1 MKKNFKTIITVIAVL
16 LIAVLMVINRNSV
29 KKQEEMADKMQLSFI
44 VNGGEKIYYYDET
57 SADYIYFD
65 TQMKRKNG
73 DVFDKTYS
81 GIEMAVIL
89 KDIGVNLSQNT
100 DIHIVCADNYEIRL
114 SADEILEK
122 GNIYLITKENGNKL
136 AEADGPFM
144 LVINNDEFS
153 TRWAKNVVQVKV
165 NEK

>member
-1 MKKNFKTIITVIAVL
+1 MKKNLKTTITVIAVL
-16 LIAVLMVINRNSV
+16 LIAVLVVINRNSV
-29 KKQEEMADKMQLSFI
+29 KKQEEMADKMQLSLVI
-44 VNGGEKIYYYDET
+44 NGEEKTYYYDEN
-57 SADYIYFD
+57 SADYINFD

-73 DVFDKTYS
+73 DVFDKNYS

-89 KDIGVNLSQNT
+89 NDMDINLEKNTGV
-100 DIHIVCADNYEIRL
+100 HIVCADNYEIRL

-122 GNIYLITKENGNKL
+122 NNIYLVTKENGNKL
-136 AEADGPFM
+136 AETDGPFM

>member
-1 MKKNFKTIITVIAVL
+1 MKKNFKTIVTIIAVL
-16 LIAVLMVINRNSV
+16 LIAVLVVINRNSV

-89 KDIGVNLSQNT
+89 KDIGVNPVQNT

>member
-89 KDIGVNLSQNT
+89 KDIGVNPVQNT

-114 SADEILEK
+114 SADEIMEK

>member
-57 SADYIYFD
+57 SADYINFD

-89 KDIGVNLSQNT
+89 KDIGVTLSQNT

-114 SADEILEK
+114 SADEIMEK

>member
-89 KDIGVNLSQNT
+89 KDIGVTLSQNT
-100 DIHIVCADNYEIRL
+100 DIHIVCADNYEIQL
-114 SADEILEK
+114 SADEIMEK

-136 AEADGPFM
+136 AETDGPFM

>member
-1 MKKNFKTIITVIAVL
+1 MKKNFKTTVIVIAVL
-16 LIAVLMVINRNSV
+16 FIFVLVVINRNSV

-89 KDIGVNLSQNT
+89 KDIGVTLSQNT

>member
-89 KDIGVNLSQNT
+89 KDIGVTLSQNT
-100 DIHIVCADNYEIRL
+100 DIHIVCADNYDIRL

-122 GNIYLITKENGNKL
+122 GNIYLITKENGN
-136 AEADGPFM
+136 
-144 LVINNDEFS
+144 
-153 TRWAKNVVQVKV
+153 
-165 NEK
+165 

>member
-1 MKKNFKTIITVIAVL
+1 MKKNFKTIVIVIAVL
-16 LIAVLMVINRNSV
+16 FIFVLVVINRNSV

-89 KDIGVNLSQNT
+89 KDIGVTLSQNT

>member
-1 MKKNFKTIITVIAVL
+1 MKKNFKTIVTVIAVL

-89 KDIGVNLSQNT
+89 KDIGVTLSQNT

>member
-16 LIAVLMVINRNSV
+16 LIAVLVVINRNSV

-57 SADYIYFD
+57 SADYINFD

-89 KDIGVNLSQNT
+89 KDIGVTLSQNT

>member
-89 KDIGVNLSQNT
+89 KDIGVTLSQNT

-114 SADEILEK
+114 SADEIMEK

>member
-57 SADYIYFD
+57 SADYINFD

-100 DIHIVCADNYEIRL
+100 DIHIVCADNYEIRQ

-153 TRWAKNVVQVKV
+153 TRWAKNAVQVKV

>member
-29 KKQEEMADKMQLSFI
+29 KKQEEMAYKMQLSFI

-89 KDIGVNLSQNT
+89 KDIGVTLSQNT

-136 AEADGPFM
+136 AATAGPFM

>member
-16 LIAVLMVINRNSV
+16 LIAVLMVINSNSV
-29 KKQEEMADKMQLSFI
+29 KKQEELADKMQLSFI

>member
-89 KDIGVNLSQNT
+89 KDIGVTLSQNT

>member
-1 MKKNFKTIITVIAVL
+1 MKKNFKTIVTIIAVL
-16 LIAVLMVINRNSV
+16 LIAVLVVINRNSV

-89 KDIGVNLSQNT
+89 KDIGVTLSQNT

>member
-89 KDIGVNLSQNT
+89 KDIGVNLVQNT

>member
-16 LIAVLMVINRNSV
+16 LIAVLVVINRNSV
-29 KKQEEMADKMQLSFI
+29 KEQEEMADKMQLSFI

-57 SADYIYFD
+57 SADYINFD

-89 KDIGVNLSQNT
+89 KDIGVTLSQNT

>member
-44 VNGGEKIYYYDET
+44 VNSEEKIYYYDEA
-57 SADYIYFD
+57 SADYINFD

-89 KDIGVNLSQNT
+89 KDIGVTLSQNT

>member
-1 MKKNFKTIITVIAVL
+1 MKKNFKTIVTVIAVL
-16 LIAVLMVINRNSV
+16 FIVVLVVINRNSV

-57 SADYIYFD
+57 SADYINFD

-100 DIHIVCADNYEIRL
+100 DIRIVCADNYEIRL
-114 SADEILEK
+114 SADEIMEK

>member
-29 KKQEEMADKMQLSFI
+29 KEQEEMADKMQLSFI

-57 SADYIYFD
+57 SADYINFD

-73 DVFDKTYS
+73 DVFDKNYS

-89 KDIGVNLSQNT
+89 KDIGVTLSQNT

-136 AEADGPFM
+136 AETDGPFM
-144 LVINNDEFS
+144 RVINNDEFS

>member
-16 LIAVLMVINRNSV
+16 LIAVLVVINRNSV

-89 KDIGVNLSQNT
+89 KDIGVTLSQNT

>member
-44 VNGGEKIYYYDET
+44 VNGEEKIYYYDET
-57 SADYIYFD
+57 SADYINFD

-73 DVFDKTYS
+73 DVFDKNYS

-89 KDIGVNLSQNT
+89 KDIGVNLVQNT

-114 SADEILEK
+114 SADEIMEK

-136 AEADGPFM
+136 TETDGPFM
-144 LVINNDEFS
+144 LVINNDEFYK
-153 TRWAKNVVQVKV
+153 RKAKNVVQVKV

>member
-16 LIAVLMVINRNSV
+16 LIAVLVVINRNSV
-29 KKQEEMADKMQLSFI
+29 KEQEEMADKMQLSFI

-89 KDIGVNLSQNT
+89 KDIGVTLSQNT